1 MEYTKEINKIVE
13 GINFTNKTVKP
24 TKKYKKVCE
33 YCGKEFETNRE
44 NKKYCSAACRNSYHV
59 EKYQQKAKV
68 KVEQETEEFKIHS
81 IDIKGTQEFMG
92 KEIPVVEGGFGEGK
106 RCILVREISQ
116 IHNMKVGNINQ
127 RINDNRKRFKDGV
140 DIIDLKTYTSAVSVL
155 KELGFTQAQIGNANN
170 IYILSER
177 GYAKLIKIMDTDL
190 AWDIYFN
197 LLDEYFAMRQV
208 INHLSQEDK
217 AWLELK
223 HSQQDEN
230 AQYLIN
236 VTTQK
241 LAIEFNKTLA
251 KEIDG
256 EGKRI
261 TLTELADKLSQM
273 AGFKIESINITNFLV
288 YKGYFTK
295 EQFPRRGSFI
305 VNGVVIGRL
314 ERNYHRQPTEKF
326 LTEFANKGLSL
337 TKPADERGKIV
348 WEFTNKFEKYFEQ
361 TFLEEFIYYVQ
372 NTEKGWE

>member
-68 KVEQETEEFKIHS
+68 KVEQETVNITKLASVNFNNEIVITTKTLAQVYEC
-81 IDIKGTQEFMG
+81 DTNNIKKNFNINEDKF
-92 KEIPVVEGGFGEGK
+92 IEGK
-106 RCILVREISQ
+106 HYYELKGDELKNFKMLVTKSNQPLYEEI
-116 IHNMKVGNINQ
+116 KFAPKLYLWT
-127 RINDNRKRFKDGV
+127 KRGASRHCKM
-140 DIIDLKTYTSAVSVL
+140 
-155 KELGFTQAQIGNANN
+155 LG
-170 IYILSER
+170 
-177 GYAKLIKIMDTDL
+177 TDK
-190 AWDIYFN
+190 AWDMFESLEENYFN
-197 LLDEYFAMRQV
+197 PQ
-208 INHLSQEDK
+208 IQQISQEDK

-256 EGKRI
+256 EGRRI
-261 TLTELADKLSQM
+261 TLTELADKLSQIT
-273 AGFKIESINITNFLV
+273 GFKIESINITNFLV

>member
-68 KVEQETEEFKIHS
+68 KVEQETEKTIKTIPSYEVAKMMQKEHWEVLRMLEGDKTHVGIIPTLRNNQLGVSEYFIESTYKVPENTKTYKCYECTKMGC
-81 IDIKGTQEFMG
+81 DILANKMTGEKGILFTARY
-92 KEIPVVEGGFGEGK
+92 VK
-106 RCILVREISQ
+106 RFSEMEEV
-116 IHNMKVGNINQ
+116 INQ
-127 RINDNRKRFKDGV
+127 
-140 DIIDLKTYTSAVSVL
+140 
-155 KELGFTQAQIGNANN
+155 
-170 IYILSER
+170 
-177 GYAKLIKIMDTDL
+177 
-190 AWDIYFN
+190 
-197 LLDEYFAMRQV
+197 
-208 INHLSQEDK
+208 LSQEDK

-256 EGKRI
+256 EGRRI

>member
-68 KVEQETEEFKIHS
+68 KVEQE
-81 IDIKGTQEFMG
+81 KGKQT
-92 KEIPVVEGGFGEGK
+92 VNNN
-106 RCILVREISQ
+106 L
-116 IHNMKVGNINQ
+116 KV
-127 RINDNRKRFKDGV
+127 
-140 DIIDLKTYTSAVSVL
+140 LES
-155 KELGFTQAQIGNANN
+155 ELGFIPVYQTEKGAKVVYGRDLHEGLEITDRFSRWFERMLAYGFEEDVDYTSVKSSTVVNN
-170 IYILSER
+170 GAVRELDDYIL
-177 GYAKLIKIMDTDL
+177 KLDM
-190 AWDIYFN
+190 
-197 LLDEYFAMRQV
+197 
-208 INHLSQEDK
+208 
-217 AWLELK
+217 
-223 HSQQDEN
+223 
-230 AQYLIN
+230 
-236 VTTQK
+236 
-241 LAIEFNKTLA
+241 A

-256 EGKRI
+256 EGRRI

>member
-68 KVEQETEEFKIHS
+68 KVEQE
-81 IDIKGTQEFMG
+81 KGKQT
-92 KEIPVVEGGFGEGK
+92 VNNN
-106 RCILVREISQ
+106 L
-116 IHNMKVGNINQ
+116 KV
-127 RINDNRKRFKDGV
+127 
-140 DIIDLKTYTSAVSVL
+140 LES
-155 KELGFTQAQIGNANN
+155 ELGFIPVYQTEKGAKVVYGRDLHEGLGIETRYDTWFNRMCEYGFEKKIDYFEIVEKVSAQKRARTYEQVNH
-170 IYILSER
+170 ILKLDMAKEIAMIQR
-177 GYAKLIKIMDTDL
+177 NEKGKQYRQYFIRVEEKYKLIQQI
-190 AWDIYFN
+190 
-197 LLDEYFAMRQV
+197 
-208 INHLSQEDK
+208 SQEDK

>member
-68 KVEQETEEFKIHS
+68 KVEQETVNITKLAPVNFNNEIVITTKTLAQVYECEEANISNNFKRNENKFIEGKHYYKLQGKELKEFKTNHLNDDPS
-81 IDIKGTQEFMG
+81 I
-92 KEIPVVEGGFGEGK
+92 
-106 RCILVREISQ
+106 L
-116 IHNMKVGNINQ
+116 
-127 RINDNRKRFKDGV
+127 RINCLYLWTKRGASRHCKM
-140 DIIDLKTYTSAVSVL
+140 
-155 KELGFTQAQIGNANN
+155 LG
-170 IYILSER
+170 
-177 GYAKLIKIMDTDL
+177 TDK
-190 AWDIYFN
+190 AWDMFDSLEENYFN
-197 LLDEYFAMRQV
+197 PQ
-208 INHLSQEDK
+208 IQQISQEDK

-256 EGKRI
+256 EGRRI

-337 TKPADERGKIV
+337 TKPAGERGKIV

>member
-13 GINFTNKTVKP
+13 GINFVNKTVKP

-68 KVEQETEEFKIHS
+68 KVEQETVKFKIHS

-92 KEIPVVEGGFGEGK
+92 KEIPVLEGGFGEGK

-127 RINDNRKRFKDGV
+127 RINDNRKRFKDGM
-140 DIIDLKTYTSAVSVL
+140 DIIDLNTSDVFKDFVKENNLKTNNRT
-155 KELGFTQAQIGNANN
+155 KN
-170 IYILSER
+170 IYLLSER

-197 LLDEYFAMRQV
+197 LLDKYFAMRQV

-256 EGKRI
+256 EGRRI

>member
-13 GINFTNKTVKP
+13 GIDFVNKTVKP

-68 KVEQETEEFKIHS
+68 KVEQETVKFKIHS

-92 KEIPVVEGGFGEGK
+92 KEIPVLEGGFGEGK

-127 RINDNRKRFKDGV
+127 RINDNRKRFKDGI
-140 DIIDLKTYTSAVSVL
+140 DIIDLNTSDVFKDFVKENNLKTNNRT
-155 KELGFTQAQIGNANN
+155 KN
-170 IYILSER
+170 IYLLSER

-197 LLDEYFAMRQV
+197 LLDKYFAMRQV

-256 EGKRI
+256 EGRRI
-261 TLTELADKLSQM
+261 TLTELADKLSQII
-273 AGFKIESINITNFLV
+273 GFKIESLNITNFLV
-288 YKGYFTK
+288 YKGYFRK
-295 EQFPRRGSFI
+295 ELFPRRGSFI

-314 ERNYHRQPTEKF
+314 EKNYHRQPTDKF
-326 LTEFANKGLSL
+326 LTEFANSGLAL

-348 WEFTNKFEKYFEQ
+348 WEFTNRFEKYFEQ

>member
-1 MEYTKEINKIVE
+1 M
-13 GINFTNKTVKP
+13 
-24 TKKYKKVCE
+24 
-33 YCGKEFETNRE
+33 
-44 NKKYCSAACRNSYHV
+44 
-59 EKYQQKAKV
+59 
-68 KVEQETEEFKIHS
+68 
-81 IDIKGTQEFMG
+81 
-92 KEIPVVEGGFGEGK
+92 
-106 RCILVREISQ
+106 
-116 IHNMKVGNINQ
+116 
-127 RINDNRKRFKDGV
+127 
-140 DIIDLKTYTSAVSVL
+140 
-155 KELGFTQAQIGNANN
+155 
-170 IYILSER
+170 
-177 GYAKLIKIMDTDL
+177 
-190 AWDIYFN
+190 
-197 LLDEYFAMRQV
+197 
-208 INHLSQEDK
+208 
-217 AWLELK
+217 
-223 HSQQDEN
+223 
-230 AQYLIN
+230 IN

-256 EGKRI
+256 EGRRI

>member
-13 GINFTNKTVKP
+13 GINFVNKTVKP

-68 KVEQETEEFKIHS
+68 KVEQETEKT
-81 IDIKGTQEFMG
+81 IKT
-92 KEIPVVEGGFGEGK
+92 IPSYEVAKMMERPPWKVLNMIEGK
-106 RCILVREISQ
+106 AGEVGIAEVLRNNDFVVSEYFIESSYKVPGNTKTYKCYECTKMGCEMLANKLTGEKGILFTAKYV
-116 IHNMKVGNINQ
+116 
-127 RINDNRKRFKDGV
+127 KRFN
-140 DIIDLKTYTSAVSVL
+140 
-155 KELGFTQAQIGNANN
+155 EM
-170 IYILSER
+170 E
-177 GYAKLIKIMDTDL
+177 
-190 AWDIYFN
+190 
-197 LLDEYFAMRQV
+197 EV
-208 INHLSQEDK
+208 INKLSQEDK

-256 EGKRI
+256 EGRRI

>member
-1 MEYTKEINKIVE
+1 
-13 GINFTNKTVKP
+13 
-24 TKKYKKVCE
+24 
-33 YCGKEFETNRE
+33 
-44 NKKYCSAACRNSYHV
+44 
-59 EKYQQKAKV
+59 
-68 KVEQETEEFKIHS
+68 
-81 IDIKGTQEFMG
+81 MG
-92 KEIPVVEGGFGEGK
+92 KEIPVVEGGFGEGQK
-106 RCILVREISQ
+106 VMLAKTIAEI
-116 IHNMKVGNINQ
+116 H
-127 RINDNRKRFKDGV
+127 GV
-140 DIIDLKTYTSAVSVL
+140 DTKEVNRLINNNIDEFDFGIDILDLKTGDYQSLVL
-155 KELGFTQAQIGNANN
+155 DNGLLTKAQWGNANN
-170 IYILSER
+170 IYLLSEQ
-177 GYAKLIKIMDTDL
+177 GYHALVNIMKTDKAKAIRKQLRRK
-190 AWDIYFN
+190 
-197 LLDEYFAMRQV
+197 YFAMREV
-208 INHLSQEDK
+208 INQISQEDK

-261 TLTELADKLSQM
+261 TLTELADELSQM

-288 YKGYFTK
+288 YKGYFIK
-295 EQFPRRGSFI
+295 KQFPRRGSFI

-326 LTEFANKGLSL
+326 LTEFANKGLAL
-337 TKPADERGKIV
+337 TKPADEREKIV
-348 WEFTNKFEKYFEQ
+348 WEFTKKFEKYFEQ

>member
-44 NKKYCSAACRNSYHV
+44 NKKYCSVACRNSYHV

-68 KVEQETEEFKIHS
+68 KVEQE
-81 IDIKGTQEFMG
+81 KGKQT
-92 KEIPVVEGGFGEGK
+92 VNNN
-106 RCILVREISQ
+106 L
-116 IHNMKVGNINQ
+116 KV
-127 RINDNRKRFKDGV
+127 
-140 DIIDLKTYTSAVSVL
+140 LES
-155 KELGFTQAQIGNANN
+155 ELGFIPVYQTEKGAKVVYGRDLHEGLEITDRFSRWFERMLAYGFEEDVDYTSVKSSTVVNN
-170 IYILSER
+170 GAVRELDDYILKLDMAKEIAMLQR
-177 GYAKLIKIMDTDL
+177 NAKGKQYRQYFIRVEEKYKLIQSQI
-190 AWDIYFN
+190 
-197 LLDEYFAMRQV
+197 
-208 INHLSQEDK
+208 SQEDK

-256 EGKRI
+256 EGRRI

>member
-24 TKKYKKVCE
+24 TNKYKKVCE

-44 NKKYCSAACRNSYHV
+44 NKKYCSAACRNSYHF

-68 KVEQETEEFKIHS
+68 KVEQETVNITKLAPVNFNNEIVITTKTLAQVYETEEHNITKNFNQNKDKFK
-81 IDIKGTQEFMG
+81 
-92 KEIPVVEGGFGEGK
+92 EGK
-106 RCILVREISQ
+106 HYYKLEGAQLKDFKRVITKSDNPLYQEI
-116 IHNMKVGNINQ
+116 K
-127 RINDNRKRFKDGV
+127 F
-140 DIIDLKTYTSAVSVL
+140 ASVL
-155 KELGFTQAQIGNANN
+155 TLWTKRGASRHCKMLG
-170 IYILSER
+170 
-177 GYAKLIKIMDTDL
+177 TDK
-190 AWDIYFN
+190 AWDMFDSLEENYFN
-197 LLDEYFAMRQV
+197 PQ
-208 INHLSQEDK
+208 IQQISQEDK

-256 EGKRI
+256 EGRRI

-295 EQFPRRGSFI
+295 KQFPRRGSFI

-326 LTEFANKGLSL
+326 LTEFANKGLAL
-337 TKPADERGKIV
+337 TKPADERDKIV

>member
-44 NKKYCSAACRNSYHV
+44 NKKYCSVACRNSYHV

-68 KVEQETEEFKIHS
+68 KVEQEKVEIQPINVT
-81 IDIKGTQEFMG
+81 GTQEFMG
-92 KEIPVVEGGFGEGK
+92 KEIPVVEGGFGEGQK
-106 RCILVREISQ
+106 VMLAKTIAK
-116 IHNMKVGNINQ
+116 IH
-127 RINDNRKRFKDGV
+127 GV
-140 DIIDLKTYTSAVSVL
+140 DIKEVNRLINNNIDEFDFGIDILDLKTGDYQSLVL
-155 KELGFTQAQIGNANN
+155 DNGLLTKAQWGNANN
-170 IYILSER
+170 IYLLSEQ
-177 GYAKLIKIMDTDL
+177 GYHALVNIMKTDKAKVIRKQLRRK
-190 AWDIYFN
+190 
-197 LLDEYFAMRQV
+197 YFAMREV
-208 INHLSQEDK
+208 INQISQEDK

-288 YKGYFTK
+288 YKGYFIK
-295 EQFPRRGSFI
+295 KQFPRRGSFI

-326 LTEFANKGLSL
+326 LTEFANKGLAL
-337 TKPADERGKIV
+337 TKPADERDKIV
-348 WEFTNKFEKYFEQ
+348 WEFTKKFEKYFEQ

>member
-33 YCGKEFETNRE
+33 CCRKEFETNRE

-68 KVEQETEEFKIHS
+68 KVEQETVNITKLAPVNFNNEIVITTKTLAQVYECEEANISNNFKRNENKFIEGKHYYKLQGKELKEFKGYHQNDESLKFVS
-81 IDIKGTQEFMG
+81 ILYLWTKRGASRHCKMLGTD
-92 KEIPVVEGGFGEGK
+92 K
-106 RCILVREISQ
+106 
-116 IHNMKVGNINQ
+116 
-127 RINDNRKRFKDGV
+127 
-140 DIIDLKTYTSAVSVL
+140 
-155 KELGFTQAQIGNANN
+155 
-170 IYILSER
+170 
-177 GYAKLIKIMDTDL
+177 
-190 AWDIYFN
+190 AWDMFDSLEENYFN
-197 LLDEYFAMRQV
+197 PQ
-208 INHLSQEDK
+208 IQQISQEDK

-256 EGKRI
+256 EGRRI